1 MKNAKNGTQTVKV
14 GRLTIA
20 SPAGRP
26 APDAYCV
33 VKASAVVCVPCFGLV
48 A

>member
-1 MKNAKNGTQTVKV
+1 MKSATNTTETVKV

-26 APDAYCV
+26 APDAFCV
-33 VKASAVVCVPCFGLV
+33 VKASAAVCNPCFGLV
-48 A
+48 G